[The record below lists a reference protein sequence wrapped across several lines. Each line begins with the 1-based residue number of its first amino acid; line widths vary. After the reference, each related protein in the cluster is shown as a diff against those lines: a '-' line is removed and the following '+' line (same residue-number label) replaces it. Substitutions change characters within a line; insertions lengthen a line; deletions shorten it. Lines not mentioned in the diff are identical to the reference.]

1 MSVRR
6 MSIRRRVDRLPV
18 DPYLL
23 AIVSMAALASLFPCR
38 GGVAVGFDRATTVVI
53 GLLFFLYGAR
63 LSPQAAWQGLS
74 NWRLQGLIL
83 ASTFGLFPVLG
94 LAAHVLVPGVLSPGL
109 YPGVLFLTM
118 LPSTV
123 QSSIAFTS
131 IARGNVA
138 GAVCAASASSLIGIV
153 VTPLLVGLLMGAQGG
168 ISVHSIEGILLQLL
182 VPFVA
187 GQAARLWVGGWLG
200 RHKWLTGLV
209 DRGSILLIVY
219 TAFSEGVV
227 DGIWRRLDVGSLAS
241 VVLVDILLLGLV
253 LATTSFLS
261 RRFGFSREDE
271 IAIVFCGSKKSLAS
285 GIPMI
290 NVLFPA
296 SMVGLMVLPLIFFH
310 QIQLMVCAM
319 LARRYAMRGGPRFAP
334 PVLARRERRCSQSKG
349 SSPCHDTCALAE
361 APDAPAVRGVS
372 GHNLLRHQFRRA
384 RPA

>member
-1 MSVRR
+1 
-6 MSIRRRVDRLPV
+6 MSIRRMVDRLPV
-18 DPYLL
+18 DPYLV
-23 AIVSMAALASLFPCR
+23 AIVAMAALASLFPCR
-38 GGVAVGFDRATTVVI
+38 GDFAVGFDRATTVVI

-74 NWRLQGLIL
+74 HWRLQGLIL
-83 ASTFGLFPVLG
+83 ASTFGLFPLFG
-94 LAAHVLVPGVLSPGL
+94 LVAHVLVPRVLSPGL

-131 IARGNVA
+131 IARGNIA
-138 GAVCAASASSLIGIV
+138 AAICAASASSLIGII

-168 ISVHSIEGILLQLL
+168 ISVHGIEGIVLQLL
-182 VPFVA
+182 APFVA
-187 GQAARLWVGGWLG
+187 GQIARRRIVEWLG
-200 RHKWLTGLV
+200 RHTWLTGLV

-227 DGIWRRLDVGSLAS
+227 DGIWQRVDLGSLAS

-261 RRFGFSREDE
+261 RRLGFSGEDE
-271 IAIVFCGSKKSLAS
+271 IAVVFCGSKKSLAS

-296 SMVGLMVLPLIFFH
+296 PMVGLMVLPLIFFH
-310 QIQLMVCAM
+310 QIQLMVCAV
-319 LARRYAMRGGPRFAP
+319 LARRYARRADPRGGRAAARGAAREAMVAVKELAP
-334 PVLARRERRCSQSKG
+334 TS
-349 SSPCHDTCALAE
+349 
-361 APDAPAVRGVS
+361 
-372 GHNLLRHQFRRA
+372 
-384 RPA
+384 

>member
-1 MSVRR
+1 MRRRLSARRMLVRR
-6 MSIRRRVDRLPV
+6 VLARAPV

-23 AIVSMAALASLFPCR
+23 AIVSMAVLASVVPCR
-38 GGVAVGFDRATTVVI
+38 GNAAVGFDHATTVVI

-63 LSPQAAWQGLS
+63 LSPQAAWEGLS
-74 NWRLQGLIL
+74 HWRLQGLIL
-83 ASTFGLFPVLG
+83 ASAFGVFPLLG
-94 LAAHVLVPGVLSPGL
+94 LAAHVLVPRVLPPAL

-131 IARGNVA
+131 IARGNIA

-153 VTPLLVGLLMGAQGG
+153 ATPLLVGLLMGAQGG
-168 ISVHSIEGILLQLL
+168 ISLHSIEGILLQLL
-182 VPFVA
+182 APFLA
-187 GQAARLWVGGWLG
+187 GQIARLWIGGWLG

-227 DGIWRRLDVGSLAS
+227 DGIWQHVDTRSLAS
-241 VVLVDILLLGLV
+241 VMLVNIILLGLV
-253 LATTSFLS
+253 LTTTTVLS
-261 RRFGFSREDE
+261 RSLGFSREDE

-296 SMVGLMVLPLIFFH
+296 PMVGLMVVPLIFFH

-319 LARRYAMRGGPRFAP
+319 LARRYARRVELSSIRSVGCSAARETM
-334 PVLARRERRCSQSKG
+334 PVAKEFE
-349 SSPCHDTCALAE
+349 PT
-361 APDAPAVRGVS
+361 P
-372 GHNLLRHQFRRA
+372 
-384 RPA
+384 

>member
-1 MSVRR
+1 MFLRR
-6 MSIRRRVDRLPV
+6 LLRRLPI
-18 DPYLL
+18 DPYLI
-23 AIVSMAALASLFPCR
+23 AIVSMAALASVLPCR
-38 GGVAVGFDRATTVVI
+38 GAVATGFDQATRIVI

-74 NWRLQGLIL
+74 HWRLQGLIL
-83 ASTFGLFPVLG
+83 ASTFVLFPALG
-94 LAAHVLVPGVLSPGL
+94 LAAHVLVPRFLPAAL
-109 YPGVLFLTM
+109 YPGLLLLCM

-138 GAVCAASASSLIGIV
+138 AAVCAASASSLLGIV

-168 ISVHSIEGILLQLL
+168 ISTHSVEEILLQLL
-182 VPFVA
+182 APFAA
-187 GQAARLWVGGWLG
+187 GQLVRPWIGGWLG

-227 DGIWRRLDVGSLAS
+227 NGIWHRVDLAS
-241 VVLVDILLLGLV
+241 LVSVMVVNILLLGLV
-253 LATTSFLS
+253 LTATTLAS
-261 RRFGFSREDE
+261 RWLGFSREDE

-296 SMVGLMVLPLIFFH
+296 SVVGLMVLPLILFH
-310 QIQLMVCAM
+310 QTQLMVCAT
-319 LARRYAMRGGPRFAP
+319 LARRYA
-334 PVLARRERRCSQSKG
+334 RREGPLSEHSTTSIATKETMPSIEQSRRGQVLIK
-349 SSPCHDTCALAE
+349 PRE
-361 APDAPAVRGVS
+361 VV
-372 GHNLLRHQFRRA
+372 
-384 RPA
+384 